1 MSSLPAKPT
10 AHLLHGFV
18 GAGKTTFARRLEVEL
33 PAMRLTHDEWMHQL
47 YGPNPPAAE
56 FAKLFARVDALIWSC
71 AERTLELGRDVILD
85 YGFWTR
91 RSRDE
96 ARGRI
101 EALGLRFVLYS
112 VEVPES
118 LARKRVADR
127 TRQVPDD
134 SLWINHEAFDLFKT
148 RFEPLQSD
156 EPHVSIDGTIEDSSL
171 WL

>member
-1 MSSLPAKPT
+1 
-10 AHLLHGFV
+10 
-18 GAGKTTFARRLEVEL
+18 
-33 PAMRLTHDEWMHQL
+33 MRLTHDEWMHQL

-96 ARGRI
+96 ARGRV
-101 EALGLRFVLYS
+101 EALGLGWILYS

-118 LARKRVADR
+118 LARKRVANR
-127 TRQVPDD
+127 TRQVPED

-148 RFEPLQSD
+148 RFEPLQAD
-156 EPHVSIDGTIEDSSL
+156 EPHVPSMGRSKTRVSWSP
-171 WL
+171 